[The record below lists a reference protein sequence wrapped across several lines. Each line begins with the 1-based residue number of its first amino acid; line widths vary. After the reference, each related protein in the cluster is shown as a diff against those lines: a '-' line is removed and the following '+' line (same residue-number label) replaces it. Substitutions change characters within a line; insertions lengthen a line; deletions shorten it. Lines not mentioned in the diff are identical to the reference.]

1 MHTTKYRTALTTR
14 DDLIISFCFCLLL
27 TDLCSSEHLPEV
39 EIFSL
44 LEEQIPKYKIRAD
57 SLTQFA
63 GYENQVCVMFLVINS
78 SLSVSA
84 SVRCTRARAPPAIFG
99 ARGQRL
105 SHTKT
110 ALSLTQYAQLTDL
123 PKIETS
129 NPKRNH
135 ILI

>member
-14 DDLIISFCFCLLL
+14 DDLILSFCFCLLL

-84 SVRCTRARAPPAIFG
+84 SVRCTRARATGYFWSQRSEVEPYKNSALANAIRTTNRF
-99 ARGQRL
+99 
-105 SHTKT
+105 
-110 ALSLTQYAQLTDL
+110 AQ
-123 PKIETS
+123 
-129 NPKRNH
+129 NRN
-135 ILI
+135 I